1 MSLGSFIVIIVI
13 ALSACALLIG
23 AWRIAARRA
32 TATSI
37 VVVVVVVIVTTA
49 TATTR
54 RRRRRSTTRRTST
67 SEPPSHIK
75 DTSALILKEAE
86 QRRTQIESSVLASGA
101 ITWALVLDRS
111 LSLLA
116 TVRDGDGPATPALLI
131 LNGIDGYGITSVLQV
146 RSTGTHVT
154 RLDVVEGGL
163 TREGSLL

>member
-37 VVVVVVVIVTTA
+37 VVVVVVIVTTA

-75 DTSALILKEAE
+75 DTSALVLKEAE